1 MAKLNNCL
9 FYKMMTRRT
18 IIRLVLF
25 QFILVLFLTGCG
37 ILEGFQDLTSQ
48 DRIEVLFIGNSYTSS
63 NGLPDML
70 ERMAR
75 SDGYRVDVAMV
86 APGGWTLADHLGST
100 ETLEKIRGNEWEFVV
115 LQEQSVIPS
124 LVDTRERQMY
134 PAVRQLHEE
143 IKAVGA
149 DTVLFMTW
157 GRRDGF
163 PSEGHRDFTSMQAAL
178 EAGYLKI
185 GNELNLA
192 IAPVGVSWRNGL
204 RSAPEL
210 DLWVEDGSHPNRE
223 GTYLAAC
230 VLYAVIFGQSPEGIS
245 YTAGID
251 DDWGLWF
258 QTIAAESVSGNWNLP

>member
-1 MAKLNNCL
+1 
-9 FYKMMTRRT
+9 MMTRRY
-18 IIRLVLF
+18 IFRLVLF
-25 QFILVLFLTGCG
+25 QFILGLFLTGCG
-37 ILEGFQDLTSQ
+37 LFEGNQELTSQ
-48 DRIEVLFIGNSYTSS
+48 DRIDVLFIGNSYTSS
-63 NGLPDML
+63 NGLPDMF

-75 SDGYRVDVAMV
+75 SGGYRVHVAMV
-86 APGGWTLADHLGST
+86 APGGWTLADHLQST

-134 PAVRQLHEE
+134 PAVRQLHDE

-149 DTVLFMTW
+149 DTILFMTW
-157 GRRDGF
+157 GRRNGF

-178 EAGYLKI
+178 EAGYVKI
-185 GNELNLA
+185 GNELNLT
-192 IAPVGVSWRNGL
+192 IAPVGIAWWNSL
-204 RSAPEL
+204 RSAPQL

-230 VLYAVIFGQSPEGIS
+230 VLYAVIFGQSPEGIG

-251 DDWGLWF
+251 DYWGLWF
-258 QTIAAESVSGNWNLP
+258 QTIAAESVAASSGHWNLP

>member
-1 MAKLNNCL
+1 
-9 FYKMMTRRT
+9 MTRRY
-18 IIRLVLF
+18 IFRLVLF
-25 QFILVLFLTGCG
+25 QFILGLFLASCG
-37 ILEGFQDLTSQ
+37 VVEGLQDLTSQ

-63 NGLPDML
+63 NGLPDIF

-75 SDGYRVDVAMV
+75 SAGYRVRVAMV
-86 APGGWTLADHLGST
+86 APGGWTLTDHLQST
-100 ETLEKIRGNEWEFVV
+100 ETLEKIRGTEWEFVV

-124 LVDTRERQMY
+124 RVDTREQQMY
-134 PAVRQLHEE
+134 PAVRQLHDE

-149 DTVLFMTW
+149 DTILFMTW
-157 GRRDGF
+157 GRRNGL

-178 EAGYLKI
+178 ETGYVKI
-185 GNELNLA
+185 GNELNLT
-192 IAPVGVSWRNGL
+192 IAPVGVAWWLGL
-204 RSAPEL
+204 RSAPQL

-230 VLYAVIFGQSPEGIS
+230 VLYAVIFGQSPEGIG

-258 QTIAAESVSGNWNLP
+258 QTIAAESVAVSSGYLNLP

>member
-1 MAKLNNCL
+1 
-9 FYKMMTRRT
+9 MTRRT

-25 QFILVLFLTGCG
+25 QCILVLFLTGCG
-37 ILEGFQDLTSQ
+37 IFEGLQDLASQ

-63 NGLPDML
+63 NGLPDMF

-75 SDGYRVDVAMV
+75 SGGYRVQVAMV

-115 LQEQSVIPS
+115 LQEQSVISS

-178 EAGYLKI
+178 EAGYVKI
-185 GNELNLA
+185 GNELNSI
-192 IAPVGVSWRNGL
+192 IAPVGV
-204 RSAPEL
+204 A
-210 DLWVEDGSHPNRE
+210 
-223 GTYLAAC
+223 
-230 VLYAVIFGQSPEGIS
+230 
-245 YTAGID
+245 
-251 DDWGLWF
+251 
-258 QTIAAESVSGNWNLP
+258 